1 MEYKE
6 RSAAVQAQ
14 EYLQDLISF
23 KPDIK
28 VLPSQREIADKLR
41 ISRNAVLHSLDK
53 LKSEDLISSK
63 ERTGIVKNTKVDI
76 NMLGMKSMSSE
87 LNDDSVAIVHLLTT
101 IIALPINLQNF
112 FGLETNKLI
121 KIERMRMRKSKP
133 ITYEI
138 VYFDQA
144 KFADLI
150 KVDFTNIS
158 LYKLLQKKY
167 GIKPTYG
174 KENITCCL
182 ADKKISKILKIQKNM
197 PLYKVD
203 SFNYLDNDEPL
214 ETTTQYLIGSYFK
227 YHFNANNIYDYRE
240 D

>member
-14 EYLQDLISF
+14 EYLQNLISF

-87 LNDDSVAIVHLLTT
+87 LNDNSVAIVHLLTT

-112 FGLETNKLI
+112 FGLETSKLI

-133 ITYEI
+133 LTYEI

-150 KVDFTNIS
+150 QVDFTNIS

-182 ADKKISKILKIQKNM
+182 ADEKIGKILKTQKNM
-197 PLYKVD
+197 PLYKVN